1 MYRFAVRRRQSSVG
15 ATPRGDCAPGGRI
28 RRHWKT
34 LRVFYSLTATTAGMI
49 PQIPHSRL
57 GPDFGGRSVAH
68 AKRRYARFL
77 PARSQA
83 CSQACSSRRSRRSRT
98 DQARQ
103 DRKVSDGTGIRRRRW
118 VGTARLAWAR
128 MELIGSAL
136 SSSDI
141 PRIRSMRRRWAA
153 EGFRV
158 FRPTRA
164 GSLGRRR
171 TSMGRR
177 GRRGWWQSCGPANGT
192 LRTALR

>member
-136 SSSDI
+136 SSSGTSHASALCGGAG
-141 PRIRSMRRRWAA
+141 PQR
-153 EGFRV
+153 GFE
-158 FRPTRA
+158 FLRPTRA
-164 GSLGRRR
+164 GFSGSSTNFDGSTRSQRVLAILCPSER
-171 TSMGRR
+171 
-177 GRRGWWQSCGPANGT
+177 
-192 LRTALR
+192 